1 MHIVCYYKVR
11 QRFYYKVGQVLLP
24 SAPGIKKCDNFITKC
39 DRYNK
44 VRQYFIVRRLLQITI
59 EKIDK

>member
-1 MHIVCYYKVR
+1 MVCYYKVR
-11 QRFYYKVGQVLLP
+11 QRFYHKVGQVLLP
-24 SAPGIKKCDNFITKC
+24 SAPVIKKCDNFITKC

>member
-1 MHIVCYYKVR
+1 MVCYYKVR
-11 QRFYYKVGQVLLP
+11 QRFYYKVGQVLLL

-39 DRYNK
+39 DRYDK